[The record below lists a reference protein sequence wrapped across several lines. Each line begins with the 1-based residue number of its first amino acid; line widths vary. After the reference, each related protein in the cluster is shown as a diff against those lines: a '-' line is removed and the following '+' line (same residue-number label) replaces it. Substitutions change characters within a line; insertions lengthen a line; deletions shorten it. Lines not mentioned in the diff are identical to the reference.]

1 MEYTEPITDSI
12 KISIGIDYDEEN
24 NKNQVAVN
32 DFDNIAGN
40 YNNYNQLLSNTI
52 IKKEQTFAPSLSM
65 EMSKEKLSL
74 WAGAYFNINKLSVE
88 SEFQNQKILLE
99 KDNFIPNTYFGFNYS
114 FSDTGRLNIY
124 QNTSYQTPT
133 SEQLSLFT
141 NYTNPLI
148 SIVGNPNLKNAWNSY
163 TNFYLSNSNIQKGTN
178 YYISGGFQYSN
189 NSITTT
195 SFYDDYGKQ
204 QMSYDNISG
213 RKYVR
218 LSLGYTKTYKW
229 NDNKSKFTISPR
241 LSQNYVFSKGYIN
254 GEIFSSEIYS
264 LSPGI
269 NLGYEAKDKMT
280 IKPSYSLSYNNS
292 QYKNYFIDKANAT
305 VNQFKIELTNYF
317 FKTNLVVGNDFEYN
331 TNSIIQPGYKKDYYF
346 WNTSIGYAFYN
357 KQLTAKVKV
366 YDVLNQNQAISRN
379 ITSTFVEDRED
390 LILKRYIMFSL
401 TMKLNKFGGKK

>member
-1 MEYTEPITDSI
+1 
-12 KISIGIDYDEEN
+12 
-24 NKNQVAVN
+24 
-32 DFDNIAGN
+32 
-40 YNNYNQLLSNTI
+40 
-52 IKKEQTFAPSLSM
+52 
-65 EMSKEKLSL
+65 
-74 WAGAYFNINKLSVE
+74 
-88 SEFQNQKILLE
+88 
-99 KDNFIPNTYFGFNYS
+99 
-114 FSDTGRLNIY
+114 
-124 QNTSYQTPT
+124 
-133 SEQLSLFT
+133 
-141 NYTNPLI
+141 
-148 SIVGNPNLKNAWNSY
+148 
-163 TNFYLSNSNIQKGTN
+163 
-178 YYISGGFQYSN
+178 
-189 NSITTT
+189 
-195 SFYDDYGKQ
+195 
-204 QMSYDNISG
+204 
-213 RKYVR
+213 
-218 LSLGYTKTYKW
+218 
-229 NDNKSKFTISPR
+229 
-241 LSQNYVFSKGYIN
+241 
-254 GEIFSSEIYS
+254 